1 VFLCTRMTGAR
12 LVVMYGA
19 RRASM
24 FLSFSCPFSSEV
36 NVRKKKKERERT
48 NGQISLHVN
57 EKEPVKESATF
68 GAFRFCA
75 LWSKLLQKM
84 SLKQKKRI
92 AITHKVPR
100 RKKENTTLPVWSQLL
115 TSKMITRTH
124 IHRCVGWVFLLQ
136 NK

>member
-1 VFLCTRMTGAR
+1 MTGAR

-57 EKEPVKESATF
+57 EKEPVKESAIKSFKYQTE
-68 GAFRFCA
+68 
-75 LWSKLLQKM
+75 LKLQFFIL
-84 SLKQKKRI
+84 
-92 AITHKVPR
+92 
-100 RKKENTTLPVWSQLL
+100 
-115 TSKMITRTH
+115 
-124 IHRCVGWVFLLQ
+124 
-136 NK
+136 